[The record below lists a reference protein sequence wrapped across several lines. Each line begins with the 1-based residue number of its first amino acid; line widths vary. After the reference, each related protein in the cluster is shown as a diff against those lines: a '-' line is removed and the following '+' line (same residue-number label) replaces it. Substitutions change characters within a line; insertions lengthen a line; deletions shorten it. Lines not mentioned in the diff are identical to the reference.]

1 VIEGGRRIEARSEN
15 VGNKI
20 SHLGM
25 SGHLAVMS
33 ELLRLGYNVSMP
45 YVDVGEDIYVI
56 DDVSGEHIA
65 HVQVKTATA
74 DADPA
79 RQSVAGGYQL
89 RRDQL
94 FGSRRTPLFY
104 AFALL
109 TPNEEWDFIII
120 KREELNSLRREY
132 DKKRGALKEL
142 SSPTYFIQLQFTEK
156 DVRVWDS
163 SLQTYRGRMVLE
175 RYFPRVTS
183 GPGAR

>member
-1 VIEGGRRIEARSEN
+1 
-15 VGNKI
+15 VGTKT

-74 DADPA
+74 ETNAD
-79 RQSVAGGYQL
+79 RSVVAGGYQL

-94 FGSRRTPLFY
+94 FGSRRMPLFY
-104 AFALL
+104 VFALL
-109 TPNEEWDFIII
+109 TEGEEWEFITIL
-120 KREELNSLRREY
+120 RDELNTIRREY
-132 DKKRGALKEL
+132 DQKKGTQKEP
-142 SSPTYFIQLQFTEK
+142 SSPTYFINLQFTEN
-156 DVRVWDS
+156 DVRVWDT
-163 SLQTYRGRMVLE
+163 SLQAYRGRVVFE